1 MRFPVEVAQEL
12 LMAEV
17 GFARE
22 PDVEVIRSWA
32 AVPWSGDQPL
42 VEDAAEYAGLAAA
55 KWSLGK
61 EKGWVARTLG
71 DLIGD
76 IKVDAEAELIT
87 LLVARAEWP
96 HPAGPLGF
104 CLVRRTWAHNL
115 FVDYLG
121 TDPRLLPRPAASRI
135 NGVGTGLLYAVML
148 LGQQIGAEAA

>member
-1 MRFPVEVAQEL
+1 MQFPVEVGKEL
-12 LMAEV
+12 RMAEV

-61 EKGWVARTLG
+61 EKGRVAQTLG
-71 DLIGD
+71 DLLGA
-76 IKVDAEAELIT
+76 IKADAEAELIT
-87 LLVARAEWP
+87 LLVAHAGWP

-115 FVDYLG
+115 RLFQNS
-121 TDPRLLPRPAASRI
+121 PR
-135 NGVGTGLLYAVML
+135 
-148 LGQQIGAEAA
+148 